1 MAKQNQTGHA
11 INVAN
16 LEDEISI
23 CTGYEGA
30 YNPAKKTLTLPELLT
45 RHVQ

>member
-30 YNPAKKTLTLPELLT
+30 YTPLKKHSPCPSF
-45 RHVQ
+45 